1 MTENG
6 VSEDSDGRE
15 VTLYK
20 HVDSLAKLEEVI
32 IQHSLYSSSPQ

>member
-6 VSEDSDGRE
+6 VSEDKDGGE
-15 VTLYK
+15 VT

-32 IQHSLYSSSPQ
+32 IPTLYSSSP

>member
-6 VSEDSDGRE
+6 VSEDKDGGE
-15 VTLYK
+15 VTAYK

-32 IQHSLYSSSPQ
+32 IPTLYSSSP